1 MKNVREHSKVGI
13 LTDHKNTPA
22 VIARQL
28 LAGGIRDR
36 QMFIC
41 ENLSLPEERILETD
55 LASAVNI
62 NTNGAIVV
70 IIKKD

>member
-1 MKNVREHSKVGI
+1 
-13 LTDHKNTPA
+13 
-22 VIARQL
+22 
-28 LAGGIRDR
+28 
-36 QMFIC
+36 MFIC